1 VRVIFCT
8 IYGEERAMGSIVT
21 SLLVLQFLAIRGY
34 LEAEGRSKTV
44 VVVLAAV
51 FLLMWTAVIAF
62 LIFDRVFVG
71 GD

>member
-1 VRVIFCT
+1 
-8 IYGEERAMGSIVT
+8 MT